1 MCLMDEN
8 NPWNLQLEYNQCK
21 LLNKAHFSHT
31 LQNTFKHDAKQIIQ

>member
-1 MCLMDEN
+1 MDQN

-21 LLNKAHFSHT
+21 LLNKAQIFFHT